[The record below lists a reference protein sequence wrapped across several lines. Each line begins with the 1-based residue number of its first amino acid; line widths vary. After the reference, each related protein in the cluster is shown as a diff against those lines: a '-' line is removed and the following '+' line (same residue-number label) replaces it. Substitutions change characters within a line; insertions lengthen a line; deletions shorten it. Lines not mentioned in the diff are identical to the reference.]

1 MSKIGIDFL
10 LYATVENDATTGE
23 PIWVKVGGQRGAT
36 LNRSRETIETTT
48 KDSSQG
54 FREKEAGLAEWS
66 IDADGLFLE
75 TDAGLQILEDAF
87 MNGEKLLARFQTAAG
102 NKYEGFT
109 ILTDYPIEAPYDG
122 EVTYSITLEGDGAP
136 TKIAAV

>member
-10 LYATVENDATTGE
+10 LYVKTGE
-23 PIWVKVGGQRGAT
+23 DETSGDPIYTKIGGQRGAT

-48 KDSSQG
+48 KDSPNG
-54 FREKEAGLAEWS
+54 FREKEPGLAEWS

-75 TDAGLQILEDAF
+75 TDEGLQYLEDSF

-102 NKYEGFT
+102 NKYEGNV
-109 ILTDYPIEAPYDG
+109 ILTDYPIEAPHDG
-122 EVTYSITLEGDGAP
+122 EVTYSLTLEGDGAY
-136 TKIAAV
+136 TKVPAV